1 MGKLILISGCNDSGK
16 SLFAEQL
23 IAQTRGERYYI
34 ATMIPCTQENH
45 RRIEKHRVQREGL
58 GFQTLEL
65 PHQVGNAPVT
75 TDSVV
80 LLEDVSNLFA
90 NAVFEKGNDVD
101 GVCRDIFTL
110 VERCRVLVAVTITGL
125 SAEGCDTE
133 TVSYIHGLEQLNHM
147 LFASASVAVTM
158 WDGQP
163 VYEKGDVNDL
173 T

>member
-45 RRIEKHRVQREGL
+45 RRIEKHRLQREGL
-58 GFQTLEL
+58 GFQTLEFTY
-65 PHQVGNAPVT
+65 QVGNAPVT
-75 TDSVV
+75 ADSVV
-80 LLEDVSNLFA
+80 LLEDVSNLLA
-90 NAVFEKGNDVD
+90 NAVFEKD
-101 GVCRDIFTL
+101 GDARSVCQDILEL
-110 VERCRVLVAVTITGL
+110 VARCRVLVAVTITGL

-173 T
+173 A

>member
-16 SLFAEQL
+16 SLFAERL

-45 RRIEKHRVQREGL
+45 RRIEKHRLQREGL
-58 GFQTLEL
+58 GFQTWEL
-65 PHQVGNAPVT
+65 PYQVGNAPVT
-75 TDSVV
+75 TDSVI

-90 NAVFEKGNDVD
+90 NAVFEKRLDARA
-101 GVCRDIFTL
+101 VCQDILTL
-110 VERCRVLVAVTITGL
+110 AERCRVLVAVTITGL
-125 SAEGCDTE
+125 SAEGCDAE

-158 WDGQP
+158 RDGQP

-173 T
+173 A